1 MSDDKKNY
9 DEIVDATIDMLDEQ
23 YKAKRTTITKVT
35 RQTKIDR
42 AIGALS
48 TKYAKE
54 MNDPMYRKLVKFRD
68 RYFKYRDRIRSKYG
82 PRVRSRALSGKGI
95 SDLLKAKQKTGSQ
108 TGKKGSVPKKKG
120 FAPKKKKR

>member
-1 MSDDKKNY
+1 MDYDK
-9 DEIVDATIDMLDEQ
+9 IVDEVLDMLDEQ

-42 AIGALS
+42 AIGALA
-48 TKYAKE
+48 TKFAKE

-68 RYFKYRDRIRSKYG
+68 RYFKYRERIRSKYG

-95 SDLLKAKQKTGSQ
+95 SDMLKKKQKTGST
-108 TGKKGSVPKKKG
+108 TGKIKPKAKPKAKPKKK
-120 FAPKKKKR
+120 R

>member
-108 TGKKGSVPKKKG
+108 TGKKGPVKKKSS
-120 FAPKKKKR
+120 APKKR